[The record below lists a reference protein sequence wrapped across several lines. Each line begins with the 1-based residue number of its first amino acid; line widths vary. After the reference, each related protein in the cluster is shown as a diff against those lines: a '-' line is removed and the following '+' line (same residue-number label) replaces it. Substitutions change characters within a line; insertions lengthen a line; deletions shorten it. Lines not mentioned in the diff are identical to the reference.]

1 MVRSIRPTGVSAI
14 SAISAGSSKTG
25 GRTGGA
31 LRKLAGRIAGKVGRE
46 FRLLDEERER
56 SDDRPP
62 HDGED
67 LYEIREV
74 ARELAAD
81 LHAKPADEGR
91 LARSLGAFAQESAS
105 LLAARPEAASLDTIA
120 HAIAAHERP
129 ADGETVDRAVGQI
142 DQTVLGISESRPR

>member
-1 MVRSIRPTGVSAI
+1 MVGSIRPTGIGAVSAV
-14 SAISAGSSKTG
+14 SGRSSGGGS
-25 GRTGGA
+25 RTGGA
-31 LRKLAGRIAGKVGRE
+31 LSKLANRIAGRVARE
-46 FRLLDEERER
+46 FRMFEDEQDRG
-56 SDDRPP
+56 DDRPP
-62 HDGED
+62 REGED

-81 LHAKPADEGR
+81 LHARPTDEGR

-120 HAIAAHERP
+120 HMIAAHEQSP
-129 ADGETVDRAVGQI
+129 EGETIDRAVGQI